1 MDCFKVES
9 FITVLNSINFVSQL
23 PSEQL
28 GRAGL
33 RLHNKF
39 RTWHKS
45 PPLKWSQRLAAKA
58 QAIANELANNA
69 IRLSDL
75 KEEHSGINVA
85 RLWHSYDIAAEKAT
99 ADWYSEVKSY
109 NFVDP
114 VIDGSTK
121 HFTQLIWRSS
131 KWLGIG
137 EAKSRDGKHTF
148 VVALYSPP
156 GNARNEERINVHMP
170 KSQSEN

>member
-1 MDCFKVES
+1 MIVLALNNS
-9 FITVLNSINFVSQL
+9 FQYQLVFFNFL
-23 PSEQL
+23 LEKL

-45 PPLKWSQRLAAKA
+45 PPLKWSQSLAAKA
-58 QAIANELANNA
+58 QIIANELAENA

-75 KEEHSGINVA
+75 KEEGINVA

-99 ADWYSEVKSY
+99 ADWYSEVKSF
-109 NFVDP
+109 NFDDP
-114 VIDGSTK
+114 LIDASTK
-121 HFTQLIWRSS
+121 HFTQLIWKGS

-137 EAKSRDGKHTF
+137 EAKSRDGNHTF
-148 VVALYSPP
+148 VVALYDPP
-156 GNARNEERINVHMP
+156 GNARNKERINVHMP
-170 KSQSEN
+170 QPESEK